1 MSLRITLELSE
12 EDLKRFRK
20 LARQARTAAEELSE
34 ARVVEAAKEVL
45 AQVGKKKTDGG
56 DFVSERLGKL
66 NVLIDMLEDEGWALP
81 DEDKRRVVTAL
92 TYFADPA
99 DLIPDH
105 IPGLGFLDDAIMVE
119 LICRELKHE
128 IEAYNDFCEFRQA
141 EATRRGEDAARLG
154 RADFLENRRKQLI
167 SRMRRRRRR
176 DFGGGGGGGRS
187 GRSPFSLF

>member
-1 MSLRITLELSE
+1 MSLRITLDLSE

-20 LARQARTAAEELSE
+20 LARQARTAAKELTEE
-34 ARVVEAAKEVL
+34 RVVSAAKEVL
-45 AQVGKKKTDGG
+45 AQVDKRQGG

-66 NVLIDMLEDEGWALP
+66 TVLIDMLEDDAWALP
-81 DEDKRRVVTAL
+81 EEDKKRVVTAL
-92 TYFADPA
+92 AYFADPA

-128 IEAYNDFCEFRQA
+128 IEAYSDFCRFRDS
-141 EATRRGEDAARLG
+141 EAARRGKDASRLD
-154 RADFLENRRKQLI
+154 RKDFLENRRKQLI

-176 DFGGGGGGGRS
+176 DFGGGGGG
-187 GRSPFSLF
+187 RSPFSLF